1 MHPMT
6 GPARYFF
13 LTTVRSKDDVPNWP
27 PKLNPLVGPE
37 NKVCAAVRLHLENIG
52 WRAECGEAAP
62 VEAAGHDG
70 STGAGSANGTASL
83 ALLLTR
89 DTALGLLS
97 DGKRGRAEVDL
108 LGVRVV
114 NLNEK
119 GSEYATHLVVA
130 ALPGSGL
137 GARRPVVVPIDDMMV
152 GEYVEQGDRAVAA
165 LDLRLSSRDYE
176 TMPPFMADEAIERL
190 AKDTLARRVFASN
203 AYSYGQIRHQD
214 MTVEVQAGRVSLH
227 GRAALSSEG
236 EQAVAALMVTPGV
249 VEVTDHLLYVEDLQ
263 EKVEEALAVKGLGN
277 LTVLVEHALVNLR
290 GEVSDTK
297 TRYQAEDIAKR
308 VPGVRGVVNNLI
320 IASPV

>member
-1 MHPMT
+1 MHPT
-6 GPARYFF
+6 NGPVRYFF
-13 LTTVRSKDDVPNWP
+13 LTARGKDDVHNWP
-27 PKLNPLVGPE
+27 PKLNPLAGPD

-52 WRAECGEAAP
+52 WRAECGDAAP
-62 VEAAGHDG
+62 IEPAGNDG
-70 STGAGSANGTASL
+70 GNGATSL

-114 NLNEK
+114 NLDEK
-119 GSEYATHLVVA
+119 GADFATHLVVA

-137 GARRPVVVPIDDMMV
+137 GPRRPDVVPIDDMV
-152 GEYVEQGDRAVAA
+152 LGEYVEQGDRAVAA
-165 LDLRLSSRDYE
+165 LDLRLSPSDYE
-176 TMPPFMADEAIERL
+176 TMPPFMGDEAIERL

-227 GRAALSSEG
+227 GRAALRSEG
-236 EQAVAALMVTPGV
+236 EQAVAALMQTPGV
-249 VEVTDHLLYVEDLQ
+249 VEVADHLLYLEDLQ
-263 EKVEEALAVKGLGN
+263 EKVEEALTAKGLGD

-290 GEVSDTK
+290 GEVPDTK

-308 VPGVRGVVNNLI
+308 VPGVRGVVNDLVVV
-320 IASPV
+320 SPV

>member
-1 MHPMT
+1 MHPIN

-13 LTTVRSKDDVPNWP
+13 LSARGKDDVHNWP
-27 PKLNPLVGPE
+27 PKLNPLAGPD
-37 NKVCAAVRLHLENIG
+37 NKVCAAARLHLENIG
-52 WRAECGEAAP
+52 WRAECGDAAP
-62 VEAAGHDG
+62 VESAGNDG
-70 STGAGSANGTASL
+70 SNGATSL

-114 NLNEK
+114 NLDEK
-119 GSEYATHLVVA
+119 GTDFATHLVVA

-137 GARRPVVVPIDDMMV
+137 GPRRPVVVPIDDMV
-152 GEYVEQGDRAVAA
+152 LGEYVERGDRAVAS
-165 LDLRLSSRDYE
+165 LDLRLSPSDYE
-176 TMPPFMADEAIERL
+176 TMPPFMADEAIQRH

-214 MTVEVQAGRVSLH
+214 MTIEVQAGRVSLH
-227 GRAALSSEG
+227 GRAALRSEG
-236 EQAVAALMVTPGV
+236 EQAVAALMQTPGV
-249 VEVTDHLLYVEDLQ
+249 VEVADHLLYVEDLQ
-263 EKVEEALAVKGLGN
+263 EKVEQALAAKGLGD

-290 GEVSDTK
+290 GEVHDAK

-308 VPGVRGVVNNLI
+308 VPGVRGVVNDLVVTT
-320 IASPV
+320 PV